1 MEYVY
6 IKPLPGYCRE
16 MVSVNDDG
24 SYTIIINALLS
35 KVEQA
40 AAYRHAMRHINCDHF
55 SAGDADQ
62 IEGECHRAEEE
73 SRRKI

>member
-24 SYTIIINALLS
+24 SYTIIINSLLS

-40 AAYRHAMRHINCDHF
+40 AAYRHAMRHINADHF
-55 SAGDADQ
+55 SIGDAN
-62 IEGECHRAEEE
+62 IAEGECHRAEEE
-73 SRRKI
+73 NRRKI